1 MALIKTY
8 FSHDINSLADPK
20 IVIMINLHGVISY
33 AWWWMLLEK
42 LAEAPDYKLPCN
54 RFTYLGLSIVMDI
67 RPETLVFSKCLAN
80 ESNCLANA
88 KQKEANG
95 SKCLANE
102 AKVSNEIL
110 LENFINSLINDCNL
124 LETDGEFFWSP
135 GLLKRVTLRE
145 SKNSEIS
152 EKRRQA
158 GRLGGLAKK
167 NFAKQTEA
175 NAKQTEANAKQTEAN
190 AKQNLANLANNI
202 KENNIK
208 DIERE
213 IRAREDD
220 DPISAFDDP
229 PVSKNKKVYELYMKK
244 VSEISPVIKERLD
257 DLVEVYGVDSVVVA
271 INTTHDAGG
280 NSIKYVETVAAG
292 NLKKEV
298 NKANGSNRRSGGNR
312 KNKAATDGSE
322 VDWSKETGEWL

>member
-80 ESNCLANA
+80 ESKCLANA
-88 KQKEANG
+88 KQKEANE

-110 LENFINSLINDCNL
+110 LENFINSLICDCNL

-175 NAKQTEANAKQTEAN
+175 NAKQNQ
-190 AKQNLANLANNI
+190 ANLANNI

-244 VSEISPVIKERLD
+244 VSEISPTIKERLD

-298 NKANGSNRRSGGNR
+298 NKANGSDRRGGGNR

>member
-8 FSHDINSLADPK
+8 FGHDINSLADPK

-80 ESNCLANA
+80 ESKCLANA
-88 KQKEANG
+88 KQKEANE

-110 LENFINSLINDCNL
+110 LEKFINSLICDCNL
-124 LETDGEFFWSP
+124 LETDGAYFWSP

-175 NAKQTEANAKQTEAN
+175 NAKQTEANAKQN
-190 AKQNLANLANNI
+190 QANLANNI

-213 IRAREDD
+213 IRARAND
-220 DPISAFDDP
+220 DPISVFEDEP
-229 PVSKNKKVYELYMKK
+229 RPVSKNKKVYELYMKK

-298 NKANGSNRRSGGNR
+298 NKANGSDRRSGGNR
-312 KNKAATDGSE
+312 KNKTATDGSE

>member
-67 RPETLVFSKCLAN
+67 RPETLVFSKYLAN
-80 ESNCLANA
+80 E
-88 KQKEANG
+88 

-175 NAKQTEANAKQTEAN
+175 NAKQTEANAKQ
-190 AKQNLANLANNI
+190 NLANLANNI

-257 DLVEVYGVDSVVVA
+257 DLVEVYGMDSVVVA
-271 INTTHDAGG
+271 INTTHEAGG

-298 NKANGSNRRSGGNR
+298 NKANGTDRRSGGNR

>member
-175 NAKQTEANAKQTEAN
+175 NAKQTEANAKQ
-190 AKQNLANLANNI
+190 NLANLANNI

-298 NKANGSNRRSGGNR
+298 NKANGSDRRSGGNR

>member
-80 ESNCLANA
+80 A

-110 LENFINSLINDCNL
+110 LENFINSLICDCNL
-124 LETDGEFFWSP
+124 LETDGEHFWSP

-175 NAKQTEANAKQTEAN
+175 NAKQTEANAKQN
-190 AKQNLANLANNI
+190 QANLANNI

-244 VSEISPVIKERLD
+244 VSEISPTIKERLD

-298 NKANGSNRRSGGNR
+298 NKANGSDRRSGGNR

>member
-80 ESNCLANA
+80 A
-88 KQKEANG
+88 KQKEANE

-110 LENFINSLINDCNL
+110 LENFINSLICDCNL
-124 LETDGEFFWSP
+124 LETDGDYFWSP

-167 NFAKQTEA
+167 KFAKQTEA
-175 NAKQTEANAKQTEAN
+175 NAKQTEANAKQN
-190 AKQNLANLANNI
+190 QANLANNI
-202 KENNIK
+202 KENNRK

-220 DPISAFDDP
+220 DPISAFDDHP

-271 INTTHDAGG
+271 INTTHEAGG

-298 NKANGSNRRSGGNR
+298 NKANGSDRRGGGNR

>member
-8 FSHDINSLADPK
+8 FGHDINSLADPK

-80 ESNCLANA
+80 ESKCLANA
-88 KQKEANG
+88 KQKEANE

-110 LENFINSLINDCNL
+110 LEKFINSLICDCNL
-124 LETDGEFFWSP
+124 LETDGAYFWSP

-175 NAKQTEANAKQTEAN
+175 NAKQNQ
-190 AKQNLANLANNI
+190 ANLANNI

-213 IRAREDD
+213 IRARAND
-220 DPISAFDDP
+220 DPISVFEDEP
-229 PVSKNKKVYELYMKK
+229 RPVSKNKKVYELYMKK

-298 NKANGSNRRSGGNR
+298 NKANGSDRRSGGNR
-312 KNKAATDGSE
+312 KNKTATDGSE

>member
-67 RPETLVFSKCLAN
+67 RPETLIFSKCLAN
-80 ESNCLANA
+80 ESKCLANA
-88 KQKEANG
+88 KQKEANE

-110 LENFINSLINDCNL
+110 LENFINSLICDCNL
-124 LETDGEFFWSP
+124 LETDGDYFWSP

-175 NAKQTEANAKQTEAN
+175 NAKQNQ
-190 AKQNLANLANNI
+190 ANLANNI

-208 DIERE
+208 DIERD

-220 DPISAFDDP
+220 DPISAFDDPP

-298 NKANGSNRRSGGNR
+298 NKANGSDRRSGGNR

>member
-80 ESNCLANA
+80 ESKCLANA
-88 KQKEANG
+88 KQKEANE

-175 NAKQTEANAKQTEAN
+175 NGSKCLANAKQKE
-190 AKQNLANLANNI
+190 ANLANNI

-229 PVSKNKKVYELYMKK
+229 PPVSKNKKVYELYMKK
-244 VSEISPVIKERLD
+244 VSEISPTIKERLD
-257 DLVEVYGVDSVVVA
+257 DLVEVYGMDSVVVA
-271 INTTHDAGG
+271 INTTHEAGG

-298 NKANGSNRRSGGNR
+298 NKANGTDRRSGGNR

>member
-67 RPETLVFSKCLAN
+67 RPETLVFSKFLAN
-80 ESNCLANA
+80 AKQTEANA

-110 LENFINSLINDCNL
+110 LENFINSLICDCNL
-124 LETDGEFFWSP
+124 LETDGDYFWSP

-175 NAKQTEANAKQTEAN
+175 NAKQTEANAKQN
-190 AKQNLANLANNI
+190 QANLANNI

-298 NKANGSNRRSGGNR
+298 NKANGSDRRGGGHR
-312 KNKAATDGSE
+312 KAKQTTDGSE

>member
-80 ESNCLANA
+80 ESKCLANA
-88 KQKEANG
+88 KQKEANE

-190 AKQNLANLANNI
+190 LANNI

-244 VSEISPVIKERLD
+244 VSEISPTIKERLD

-280 NSIKYVETVAAG
+280 NSIKYKGTG
-292 NLKKEV
+292 
-298 NKANGSNRRSGGNR
+298 RSG
-312 KNKAATDGSE
+312 
-322 VDWSKETGEWL
+322 

>member
-80 ESNCLANA
+80 AKQTEANA
-88 KQKEANG
+88 KQNLANG

-110 LENFINSLINDCNL
+110 LEKFINSLICDCNL
-124 LETDGEFFWSP
+124 LETDGAYFWSP

-175 NAKQTEANAKQTEAN
+175 NESKCLAN
-190 AKQNLANLANNI
+190 AKQNQANLANNI

-271 INTTHDAGG
+271 INTTHEAGG

-298 NKANGSNRRSGGNR
+298 NKANGSDRRSGGNR

-322 VDWSKETGEWL
+322 VDWSKETGGWL

>member
-54 RFTYLGLSIVMDI
+54 RFTFLGLSIVMDI

-80 ESNCLANA
+80 AKQTEANA

-110 LENFINSLINDCNL
+110 LENFINSLICDCNL

-175 NAKQTEANAKQTEAN
+175 NAKQTKAN
-190 AKQNLANLANNI
+190 AKQNQANLANNI

-220 DPISAFDDP
+220 DPISAFDDPP

-257 DLVEVYGVDSVVVA
+257 DLVEVYGMDSVVVA
-271 INTTHDAGG
+271 INTTHEAGG

-298 NKANGSNRRSGGNR
+298 NKANGSNRRGGGNR

>member
-67 RPETLVFSKCLAN
+67 RPETLIFSKCLAN
-80 ESNCLANA
+80 E
-88 KQKEANG
+88 

-110 LENFINSLINDCNL
+110 LENFINSLICDCNL
-124 LETDGEFFWSP
+124 LETDGEYFWSP
-135 GLLKRVTLRE
+135 GLLKRVNLRE

-167 NFAKQTEA
+167 KF
-175 NAKQTEANAKQTEAN
+175 AKQTEAN

-208 DIERE
+208 DIERY

-257 DLVEVYGVDSVVVA
+257 DLVEVYGMDSVVVA
-271 INTTHDAGG
+271 INTTHEAGG

-298 NKANGSNRRSGGNR
+298 NKANGSDRRSGGNR
-312 KNKAATDGSE
+312 KNKTATDGSE

>member
-80 ESNCLANA
+80 A
-88 KQKEANG
+88 KQKEANE

-110 LENFINSLINDCNL
+110 LENFINSLICDCNL

-175 NAKQTEANAKQTEAN
+175 NAKQTEANAKQ
-190 AKQNLANLANNI
+190 NLANLANNI

-220 DPISAFDDP
+220 DPISAFDDPP

-298 NKANGSNRRSGGNR
+298 NKANGSDRRSGGNR

>member
-80 ESNCLANA
+80 ES
-88 KQKEANG
+88 
-95 SKCLANE
+95 KCLANE

-167 NFAKQTEA
+167 KF
-175 NAKQTEANAKQTEAN
+175 AKQTEANAKQTEAN
-190 AKQNLANLANNI
+190 AKQNLANLVNNI

-257 DLVEVYGVDSVVVA
+257 DLVEVYGMNSVVVA
-271 INTTHDAGG
+271 INTTHEAGG

-298 NKANGSNRRSGGNR
+298 NKANGSDRRSGGNR

>member
-80 ESNCLANA
+80 ESKCLANA
-88 KQKEANG
+88 KQKEANE

-175 NAKQTEANAKQTEAN
+175 NAKQTEANAKQKEA
-190 AKQNLANLANNI
+190 NLANNIKENNI

-257 DLVEVYGVDSVVVA
+257 DLVEVYGMDSVVVA

-298 NKANGSNRRSGGNR
+298 NKANGTDRRSGGNR

>member
-54 RFTYLGLSIVMDI
+54 KFTYLGLSIVMDI

-80 ESNCLANA
+80 ESKCLANA
-88 KQKEANG
+88 KQTEANE
-95 SKCLANE
+95 SKCLANI

-110 LENFINSLINDCNL
+110 LQKFINSLINDCNL
-124 LETDGEFFWSP
+124 LETDGEYFWSP
-135 GLLKRVTLRE
+135 GLMKRATLRE

-175 NAKQTEANAKQTEAN
+175 NAKQMEAN

-220 DPISAFDDP
+220 DPISAFEDS
-229 PVSKNKKVYELYMKK
+229 PVSKNKKVYEFYMKN
-244 VSEISPVIKERLD
+244 VGEISPVIKERLD
-257 DLVEVYGVDSVVVA
+257 DLVEVYGMDNIIVA
-271 INTTHDAGG
+271 INTTREAGG
-280 NSIKYVETVAAG
+280 KSIKYVETVAAG

-298 NKANGSNRRSGGNR
+298 NKANGSDRRGGGNR
-312 KNKAATDGSE
+312 KAKQTTDGSE

>member
-175 NAKQTEANAKQTEAN
+175 NAKQ
-190 AKQNLANLANNI
+190 NLANLANNI

-298 NKANGSNRRSGGNR
+298 NKANGSDRRSGGNR

>member
-80 ESNCLANA
+80 E
-88 KQKEANG
+88 
-95 SKCLANE
+95 

-167 NFAKQTEA
+167 IF
-175 NAKQTEANAKQTEAN
+175 AKQTEANAKQTEAN

-213 IRAREDD
+213 IRAHEDD

-257 DLVEVYGVDSVVVA
+257 DLVEVYGMDSVVVA
-271 INTTHDAGG
+271 INTTHEAGG

-298 NKANGSNRRSGGNR
+298 NKANGTDRRSGGNR

>member
-167 NFAKQTEA
+167 KF
-175 NAKQTEANAKQTEAN
+175 AKQTEAN

-213 IRAREDD
+213 IRAREED

-298 NKANGSNRRSGGNR
+298 NKANGSDRRSGGNR

>member
-8 FSHDINSLADPK
+8 FSHDINSLTDPK

-67 RPETLVFSKCLAN
+67 RPETLIFSKLLAN
-80 ESNCLANA
+80 ESKYLANA
-88 KQKEANG
+88 KQKKANE

-175 NAKQTEANAKQTEAN
+175 NAKQ
-190 AKQNLANLANNI
+190 NLANLANNI

-220 DPISAFDDP
+220 DPISAFEDS
-229 PVSKNKKVYELYMKK
+229 PVSKNKKVYEFYMKN
-244 VSEISPVIKERLD
+244 VGEISPVIKERLD
-257 DLVEVYGVDSVVVA
+257 DLVEVYGVDSVIVA
-271 INTTHDAGG
+271 INTTREAGG
-280 NSIKYVETVAAG
+280 KSIKYVETVAAG

-298 NKANGSNRRSGGNR
+298 NKANGSDRRGGGNR
-312 KNKAATDGSE
+312 KAKQTTDGSE

>member
-80 ESNCLANA
+80 ESKCLANA

-175 NAKQTEANAKQTEAN
+175 NAKQ
-190 AKQNLANLANNI
+190 NLANLANNI

-220 DPISAFDDP
+220 DPISAFDNP

-271 INTTHDAGG
+271 INTTHEAGG

-298 NKANGSNRRSGGNR
+298 NKANGTDRRSGGNR

>member
-80 ESNCLANA
+80 E
-88 KQKEANG
+88 

-190 AKQNLANLANNI
+190 LANNI

-213 IRAREDD
+213 IRARAND
-220 DPISAFDDP
+220 DPISVFEDEP
-229 PVSKNKKVYELYMKK
+229 RPVSKNKKVYELYMKK

-271 INTTHDAGG
+271 INTTHEAGG

-298 NKANGSNRRSGGNR
+298 NKANGTDRRSGGNR

>member
-80 ESNCLANA
+80 ESKCLANA
-88 KQKEANG
+88 KQKEANE

-175 NAKQTEANAKQTEAN
+175 NAKQTEANAKQKE
-190 AKQNLANLANNI
+190 ANLANNI

-257 DLVEVYGVDSVVVA
+257 DLVEVYGMDSVVVA

-298 NKANGSNRRSGGNR
+298 NKANGSDRRSGGNR
-312 KNKAATDGSE
+312 KNKTATDGSE

>member
-33 AWWWMLLEK
+33 AWWWILLEK

-80 ESNCLANA
+80 AKQTEANA

-110 LENFINSLINDCNL
+110 LENFINSLICDCNL

-175 NAKQTEANAKQTEAN
+175 NAKQTEANAKQ
-190 AKQNLANLANNI
+190 NLANLANNI

-220 DPISAFDDP
+220 DPISAFDDPP

-298 NKANGSNRRSGGNR
+298 NKANGSDRRSGGNR

>member
-80 ESNCLANA
+80 ESKCLANA
-88 KQKEANG
+88 KQKEANE

-175 NAKQTEANAKQTEAN
+175 NAKQNQ
-190 AKQNLANLANNI
+190 ANLANNI

-271 INTTHDAGG
+271 INTTHEAGG

-298 NKANGSNRRSGGNR
+298 NKANGSDRRSGGNR

>member
-54 RFTYLGLSIVMDI
+54 RFTFLGLSIVMDI

-80 ESNCLANA
+80 AKQTEANA

-110 LENFINSLINDCNL
+110 LESFINSLICDCNL

-167 NFAKQTEA
+167 KFAKQTEA
-175 NAKQTEANAKQTEAN
+175 NAKQTEANAKQN
-190 AKQNLANLANNI
+190 QANLANNI

-298 NKANGSNRRSGGNR
+298 NKANGSDRRSGGNR

>member
-80 ESNCLANA
+80 ESKCLANA
-88 KQKEANG
+88 KQKEANE

-175 NAKQTEANAKQTEAN
+175 NAKQTEAN
-190 AKQNLANLANNI
+190 LANNI

-244 VSEISPVIKERLD
+244 VSEISPTIKERLD

-298 NKANGSNRRSGGNR
+298 NKANGSDRRSGGHR
-312 KNKAATDGSE
+312 KAKQTTDGSE

>member
-80 ESNCLANA
+80 ESKCLAN
-88 KQKEANG
+88 E

-175 NAKQTEANAKQTEAN
+175 NAKQTEANAKQN
-190 AKQNLANLANNI
+190 QANLANNI

-213 IRAREDD
+213 IRARAND
-220 DPISAFDDP
+220 DPISVFEDEP
-229 PVSKNKKVYELYMKK
+229 RPVSKNKKVYELYMKK

-271 INTTHDAGG
+271 INTTHEAGG

-298 NKANGSNRRSGGNR
+298 NKANGTDRRSGGNR

>member
-67 RPETLVFSKCLAN
+67 RPETLVFSRCLAN
-80 ESNCLANA
+80 ESKCLANA
-88 KQKEANG
+88 KQKEANE

-167 NFAKQTEA
+167 NF
-175 NAKQTEANAKQTEAN
+175 AKQTEAN

-298 NKANGSNRRSGGNR
+298 NKANGSDRRSGGNR

>member
-80 ESNCLANA
+80 E
-88 KQKEANG
+88 

-175 NAKQTEANAKQTEAN
+175 NAKQTEAN
-190 AKQNLANLANNI
+190 LANNI

-213 IRAREDD
+213 IRARAND
-220 DPISAFDDP
+220 DPISVFEDEP
-229 PVSKNKKVYELYMKK
+229 RPVSKNKKVYELYMKK

-271 INTTHDAGG
+271 INTTHEAGG

-298 NKANGSNRRSGGNR
+298 NKANGTDRRSGGNR

>member
-54 RFTYLGLSIVMDI
+54 RFTFLGLSIVMDI

-80 ESNCLANA
+80 AKQTEANA

-110 LENFINSLINDCNL
+110 LENFINSLICDCNL

-167 NFAKQTEA
+167 NFAKQAEA
-175 NAKQTEANAKQTEAN
+175 NAKQTKAN
-190 AKQNLANLANNI
+190 AKQNQANLANNI

-213 IRAREDD
+213 IRAREED

-244 VSEISPVIKERLD
+244 VSEISPTIKERLD
-257 DLVEVYGVDSVVVA
+257 DLVEVYGMDSVVVA

-298 NKANGSNRRSGGNR
+298 NKANGSDRRGGSNR
-312 KNKAATDGSE
+312 KAKQTTDGSE

>member
-80 ESNCLANA
+80 ESKCLANA
-88 KQKEANG
+88 KQKEANE

-175 NAKQTEANAKQTEAN
+175 NAKQTEANAKQN
-190 AKQNLANLANNI
+190 QANLANNI

-213 IRAREDD
+213 IRARAND
-220 DPISAFDDP
+220 DPISVFEDEP
-229 PVSKNKKVYELYMKK
+229 RPVSKNKKVYELYMKK

-298 NKANGSNRRSGGNR
+298 NKANGTDRRSGGNR

>member
-80 ESNCLANA
+80 ESKCLANA
-88 KQKEANG
+88 KQKEAKE

-175 NAKQTEANAKQTEAN
+175 NGSKCLANAKQKE
-190 AKQNLANLANNI
+190 ANLANNI

-213 IRAREDD
+213 IRARAND
-220 DPISAFDDP
+220 DPISVFEDEP
-229 PVSKNKKVYELYMKK
+229 RPVSKNKKVYELYMKK

-298 NKANGSNRRSGGNR
+298 NKANGSDRRSGGHR
-312 KNKAATDGSE
+312 KAKQTTDGSE

>member
-67 RPETLVFSKCLAN
+67 RPETLIFSKLLAN
-80 ESNCLANA
+80 KSKCLANA
-88 KQKEANG
+88 KQKEVNE

-175 NAKQTEANAKQTEAN
+175 NAKQTEANAKQ
-190 AKQNLANLANNI
+190 NLANLANNI

-208 DIERE
+208 DIERD

-220 DPISAFDDP
+220 DPISAFEDS
-229 PVSKNKKVYELYMKK
+229 PVSKNKKVYEFYMKN
-244 VSEISPVIKERLD
+244 VGEISPVIKERLD
-257 DLVEVYGVDSVVVA
+257 DLVEVYGMDNVIVA
-271 INTTHDAGG
+271 INTTREAGG
-280 NSIKYVETVAAG
+280 KSIKYVETVAAG

-298 NKANGSNRRSGGNR
+298 NKENGSDRRGGGNR
-312 KNKAATDGSE
+312 KAKQTTDGSE

>member
-54 RFTYLGLSIVMDI
+54 RFTFLGLSIVMDI
-67 RPETLVFSKCLAN
+67 RPETLIFSKLLAN
-80 ESNCLANA
+80 KSKCLANA

-190 AKQNLANLANNI
+190 AKQTEANLANNI

-257 DLVEVYGVDSVVVA
+257 DLVEVYGMDCVVVA

-298 NKANGSNRRSGGNR
+298 NKANGSDRRSGGNR
-312 KNKAATDGSE
+312 KNKTATDGSE

>member
-80 ESNCLANA
+80 ESKCLANA
-88 KQKEANG
+88 KQKEANE

-110 LENFINSLINDCNL
+110 LENFINSLICDCNL
-124 LETDGEFFWSP
+124 LETDGDYFWSP

-167 NFAKQTEA
+167 NF
-175 NAKQTEANAKQTEAN
+175 AKQTEAN

-271 INTTHDAGG
+271 INTTHEAGG

-298 NKANGSNRRSGGNR
+298 NKANGTDRRSGGNR

>member
-80 ESNCLANA
+80 ESKCLANA
-88 KQKEANG
+88 KQTEAKE

-175 NAKQTEANAKQTEAN
+175 NGSKCLANAKQKE
-190 AKQNLANLANNI
+190 ANLANNI

-213 IRAREDD
+213 IRARAND
-220 DPISAFDDP
+220 DPISVFEDEP
-229 PVSKNKKVYELYMKK
+229 RPVSKNKKVYELYMKK

-271 INTTHDAGG
+271 INTTHEAGG

-298 NKANGSNRRSGGNR
+298 NKANGTDRRSGGNR

>member
-80 ESNCLANA
+80 E
-88 KQKEANG
+88 

-175 NAKQTEANAKQTEAN
+175 NAKQTEANAKQN
-190 AKQNLANLANNI
+190 QANLANNI

-298 NKANGSNRRSGGNR
+298 NKANGSNRRGGGNR